1 MIFFMPCSLKIMCVP
16 ASVHCSCIMSDLEL
30 VSFINEENKRRKRRR
45 IIFTELYFEA
55 VVLGLAYLSSQRG
68 PRDLGCFNDDER
80 RHTLRKYLL
89 KEMYDSSE
97 VTCYD
102 ELCLTKRNFHD
113 LCIMLRER
121 CGLHESVYVA
131 VEEKVVMFLL
141 VVGHGLKMRL
151 LRGTYKCSLETIS
164 RHFSDVL

>member
-1 MIFFMPCSLKIMCVP
+1 
-16 ASVHCSCIMSDLEL
+16 MSDLEL

-45 IIFTELYFEA
+45 IIFTELYFEV

-89 KEMYDSSE
+89 KEMYDSSK

-102 ELCLTKRNFHD
+102 ELRLTKRNFHD
-113 LCIMLRER
+113 LCIMLR
-121 CGLHESVYVA
+121 CWL
-131 VEEKVVMFLL
+131 
-141 VVGHGLKMRL
+141 
-151 LRGTYKCSLETIS
+151 
-164 RHFSDVL
+164 